1 MCRFLNTYIT
11 FSTNNMSY
19 VSLAN
24 SYRDTR
30 YFQLSILITSRS
42 YGALDKRECI
52 IRHDYVY
59 MYIDSREF
67 TIEEL
72 VHAW

>member
-1 MCRFLNTYIT
+1 MSRFLDTYIT

-19 VSLAN
+19 VSLVN

-30 YFQLSILITSRS
+30 YFQLSVLITSRF
-42 YGALDKRECI
+42 YGTLDKRECI
-52 IRHDYVY
+52 TRHDYVCT
-59 MYIDSREF
+59 YIDSREF

-72 VHAW
+72 VHVQ